1 MKKTLYLS
9 SWINF
14 GKYKNNPRQ
23 LKEIADTKEGRGW
36 MKWMSENSCS
46 FDFDHTAI
54 EYMKLQEEDARYILQ
69 PQGSKQ

>member
-36 MKWMSENSCS
+36 MKWMSENSYS
-46 FDFDHTAI
+46 FDFYHTAI
-54 EYMKLQEEDARYILQ
+54 AR
-69 PQGSKQ
+69 K